1 MQTSSVR
8 AIVTSD
14 WHADAMTLGVLRYRE
29 VEEFAD
35 TVTRHTIG
43 VNSAKTPALFVFAGD
58 LSDPDPPRCWRAAG
72 LAVKVARELAEC
84 GIPSIWLTGNH
95 DVLEDGEGSHTLMP
109 VDGLSS
115 SKSAVHV
122 VDRPGPV
129 YPFRGDPEFD
139 ELCVLCYP
147 YTPRS
152 HAYDP
157 ATVGLGLRHAPEL
170 VVGHLMLE
178 GIDAGSETK
187 DFARGRD
194 VFLPI
199 DEIRRRWPT
208 SVIVNGHY
216 HEGRNYRGVHI
227 PGAPLRLTLG
237 EAANQPRYLEIK
249 L

>member
-1 MQTSSVR
+1 MMNSSVR

-35 TVTRHTIG
+35 TVTRHTIE
-43 VNSAKTPALFVFAGD
+43 VDSAKTPALFVFAGD
-58 LSDPDPPRCWRAAG
+58 LSDPDPPRCWRASA
-72 LAVKVARELAEC
+72 LAVSVARALSER
-84 GIPSIWLTGNH
+84 GIPSIWITGNH

-109 VDGLSS
+109 VGGLPQSL
-115 SKSAVHV
+115 VHV

-129 YPFRGDPEFD
+129 YPFRGDPEYD
-139 ELCVLCYP
+139 GLCVLCYP

-157 ATVGLGLRHAPEL
+157 ATVGLGLSRDPEL
-170 VVGHLMLE
+170 IVGHLMIE

-199 DEIRRRWPT
+199 DEIRSRWPT
-208 SVIVNGHY
+208 SHVVNGHY
-216 HEGRNYRGVHI
+216 HEGKNYRGVHI

-237 EAANQPRYLEIK
+237 EAANQPRYLEIN